1 MPRTRRWNLAL
12 LACASL
18 ALTPVAAPSA
28 QAAPVPALA
37 PAAAPEVHGSRLAAL
52 QSEIASLYQQAESA
66 TAAYDAATQAIT
78 REQAQILALAR
89 AIVAEQAQVDQLTSL
104 VGQIAAGQYNGDA
117 LGGNQ
122 TLQLLL
128 ARDPQQYLAQLPLAS
143 QAMTSAATTL
153 QQLRQAKATLTGYGG
168 QATAAWEILAKDQ
181 GAAAGAVAA
190 IKARL
195 ARAQALLAS
204 LSGPELVAF
213 QQLQAQTAYAAQM
226 AWRGSLTAAELSRRA
241 TGAAQAAIAYAVAQI
256 GKPYLW
262 GATGPRS
269 FDCSGLTMRAWQAAG
284 VDIPRTSQDQWAQ
297 LRHVPV
303 ADLRPGDLI
312 VYFHGATHVALYVG
326 DGAIIQA
333 PHPGGVV
340 ELAAA
345 GSMPILG
352 VLRPD

>member
-12 LACASL
+12 LACA
-18 ALTPVAAPSA
+18 AVVLTPVATPSA
-28 QAAPVPALA
+28 QAAPALA
-37 PAAAPEVHGSRLAAL
+37 PASHASRLAAL
-52 QSEIASLYQQAESA
+52 QAEIASLYQQAESA

-78 REQAQILALAR
+78 AQQAQILGLAR
-89 AIVAEQAQVDQLTSL
+89 AIVAEQAQVDRLTSL
-104 VGQIAAGQYNGDA
+104 VGQIAAGQYDGDA
-117 LGGNQ
+117 LDGNQ

-128 ARDPQQYLAQLPLAS
+128 AQDPEQYLAQLPLAS

-153 QQLRQAKATLTGYGG
+153 QQLQEAKAALTAYGE
-168 QATAAWEILAKDQ
+168 QATAAWETLSKDQ
-181 GAAAGAVAA
+181 GAAAGAVSD

-204 LSGPELVAF
+204 LSGPELAAL
-213 QQLQAQTAYAAQM
+213 QQLQTQTAYAAQM
-226 AWRGSLTAAELSRRA
+226 AWRGSLTPTELARRA

-303 ADLRPGDLI
+303 AELRPGDLV
-312 VYFHGATHVALYVG
+312 VYFRGATHVALYVG
-326 DGAIIQA
+326 DGAVIQA

>member
-1 MPRTRRWNLAL
+1 VPRTRRWNLVL
-12 LACASL
+12 LTAAVL
-18 ALTPVAAPSA
+18 ALTPAVTLPA
-28 QAAPVPALA
+28 QAAPAH
-37 PAAAPEVHGSRLAAL
+37 AAPEGHGSRLAAL
-52 QSEIASLYQQAESA
+52 QAEIASLYQQAESA
-66 TAAYDAATQAIT
+66 TAAYDAATQAVAQQ
-78 REQAQILALAR
+78 QAQILALAR
-89 AIVAEQAQVDQLTSL
+89 AIVAEQGQVDQLTSL

-117 LGGNQ
+117 LDGNQ

-128 ARDPQQYLAQLPLAS
+128 AQDPQQYLAQLPLAS
-143 QAMTSAATTL
+143 QAMTSAVTTL
-153 QQLRQAKATLTGYGG
+153 QQLQQAKAALTAYGE
-168 QATAAWEILAKDQ
+168 QATAAWEALAKDQ
-181 GAAAGAVAA
+181 SAAAGAVAD
-190 IKARL
+190 ITARL

-204 LSGPELVAF
+204 LPGPELAAL

-226 AWRGSLTAAELSRRA
+226 AWRGSLTPAELARRA

-262 GATGPRS
+262 GATGPKS

-284 VDIPRTSQDQWAQ
+284 VPIPRTSQDQWAQ

-312 VYFHGATHVALYVG
+312 VYFRGATHVALYVG
-326 DGAIIQA
+326 DGAVIQA

-352 VLRPD
+352 VLRPN

>member
-1 MPRTRRWNLAL
+1 MSRSRRWDFAL
-12 LACASL
+12 LAGAA
-18 ALTPVAAPSA
+18 ALVVTSVVAPPA
-28 QAAPVPALA
+28 QAAPQ
-37 PAAAPEVHGSRLAAL
+37 AAPRALPEGGAESLAAL
-52 QSEIASLYQQAESA
+52 QAEIASLYQQAETA
-66 TAAYDAATQAIT
+66 TAAYDAATQAVT
-78 REQAQILALAR
+78 QQQTQILALAR
-89 AIVAEQAQVDQLTSL
+89 AIVDEQSQVDQLTSL

-117 LGGNQ
+117 LDGNQ

-128 ARDPQQYLAQLPLAS
+128 AQDPQTYLSQLPLAS
-143 QAMTSAATTL
+143 QAMSDAANTL
-153 QQLRQAKATLTGYGG
+153 QQLQAAKAALAAYGD
-168 QATAAWEILAKDQ
+168 QATGAWEALAKDQ
-181 GAAAGAVAA
+181 SAAAGAVAD
-190 IKARL
+190 IQQRL
-195 ARAQALLAS
+195 ARAKALLAA
-204 LSGPELVAF
+204 LPAPQLAAL

-226 AWRGSLTAAELSRRA
+226 AWRGSLPPGELARRA
-241 TGAAQAAIAYAVAQI
+241 TGAAQAAIGYAVAQI

-262 GATGPRS
+262 GATGPES

-297 LRHVPV
+297 LRHVSV
-303 ADLRPGDLI
+303 SDLRPGDLI
-312 VYFHGATHVALYVG
+312 VYFRGATHVALYVG

>member
-12 LACASL
+12 LACAAF
-18 ALTPVAAPSA
+18 ALGSVGAPWA
-28 QAAPVPALA
+28 QAAPAQAA
-37 PAAAPEVHGSRLAAL
+37 PASAPEGHVSRLAAL
-52 QSEIASLYQQAESA
+52 QAEIASLYQQAESA
-66 TAAYDAATQAIT
+66 TAAYDAATQAIAAQ
-78 REQAQILALAR
+78 QARILALAQ

-117 LGGNQ
+117 LDGNQ

-128 ARDPQQYLAQLPLAS
+128 AQDPEQYLTQLPLAS
-143 QAMTSAATTL
+143 QALTSAATTL
-153 QQLRQAKATLTGYGG
+153 AQLRQAKAALTADGE
-168 QATAAWEILAKDQ
+168 QATAAWEALAKEQ
-181 GAAAGAVAA
+181 SAAAGSVAD

-195 ARAQALLAS
+195 ARARALLAS
-204 LSGPELVAF
+204 LSGPELAEL

-226 AWRGSLTAAELSRRA
+226 AWRGSLPAAELARRA
-241 TGAAQAAIAYAVAQI
+241 TGAAQAAIGYAVAQI

-284 VDIPRTSQDQWAQ
+284 VDIPRTSQDQWAR
-297 LRHVPV
+297 LRHVSV

-312 VYFHGATHVALYVG
+312 VYFRGATHVALYVG